1 MRHDTPVPSAAR
13 VAIVGAGWAGMAAAL
28 HWHRQGAQV
37 AVYEAARSLGGR
49 ARSVPARL
57 PDGRAV
63 MLDNGQHILVGA
75 YRECLALMRAV
86 NLAPERLLLRMPLAL
101 QYPDRSGLRMP
112 DLAPPWDALAGIL
125 RARGWSLGE
134 RLALLR
140 AALRWR
146 LQGFRCAPGLTV
158 AALCRTLPRR
168 LLDEFIDPLCVSALN
183 TPASEASAAVFLR
196 VLQDSLF
203 AGRGGSHLLLP
214 RTDLGRLWPEAA
226 ADWLQARGAM
236 VHLGR
241 RVLGLAQHGSGG
253 WELLGL
259 ADGAQETQ
267 DGQDGQS
274 PPPQFDTVVLACPSW
289 EASRLVAGASGLGAG
304 ELQAAARWCARADAL
319 RFEAIT
325 TVYLWE
331 EGARLPLPMLALRS
345 DAREPAHFVFDRGQL
360 DGPAGLLALVVSA
373 SSTDRAALEAQVLA
387 QARRHL
393 GAFGVHR
400 PQVVQTIVEK
410 RATFACTPS
419 LVRPPAQVLPGL
431 RACGDYVDGPYPA
444 TLEGAVRSARDAA

>member
-28 HWHRQGAQV
+28 HWHRQGAEV
-37 AVYEAARSLGGR
+37 TVYEAARSLGGR

-86 NLAPERLLLRMPLAL
+86 DLAPERLMLRMPLAL

-125 RARGWSLGE
+125 RAGGWSLGE

-146 LQGFRCAPGLTV
+146 VQGFRCAPGLTV

-226 ADWLQARGAM
+226 ADWLQARGAT

-241 RVLGLAQHGSGG
+241 RVLGLAQRASGG
-253 WELLGL
+253 WELLGQ
-259 ADGAQETQ
+259 ADGAQ
-267 DGQDGQS
+267 DA
-274 PPPQFDTVVLACPSW
+274 PLPFDTVVLACPSW

-304 ELQAAARWCARADAL
+304 DLQAAAHWCARADAL

-331 EGARLPLPMLALRS
+331 EGVRLPLPMVALRS
-345 DAREPAHFVFDRGQL
+345 NAQEPAHFAFDRGQL
-360 DGPAGLLALVVSA
+360 DGPAGLLALVISA
-373 SSTDRAALEAQVLA
+373 SSSDRATLETQVLA

-393 GAFGVHR
+393 GAFGVVR

-410 RATFACTPS
+410 RATFACTPA
-419 LVRPPAQVLPGL
+419 LVRPPRHILPGL

-444 TLEGAVRSARDAA
+444 TLEGAVRSALDED